1 MHSPISS
8 FVERAGRR
16 LHGAANRAFQ
26 TSLGLLIYAGIA
38 EHKCSLLPTTKA
50 ACRSS
55 HPLLVWHG
63 TSKLLPFCR
72 MSGSE
77 RFCTVCRKQMR
88 DSKGGAREQRT
99 WQPEGQSLASE
110 RTSSSWVI
118 QFVEAIT
125 GSAEEVEDYEYYWK
139 CRRAL
144 QASTGKADSGFPGV
158 VGAVAHGLDS
168 ESRSLARRAS
178 PIAARTGAALH
189 TADSRAVATIGSA
202 DCAVSGF
209 AGGADIG
216 GVDISRAGR
225 RGRQMG
231 ASES

>member
-50 ACRSS
+50 ACRSP

-72 MSGSE
+72 M
-77 RFCTVCRKQMR
+77 C
-88 DSKGGAREQRT
+88 AREQRT

-110 RTSSSWVI
+110 RTSSSWMI

-139 CRRAL
+139 CRRDL